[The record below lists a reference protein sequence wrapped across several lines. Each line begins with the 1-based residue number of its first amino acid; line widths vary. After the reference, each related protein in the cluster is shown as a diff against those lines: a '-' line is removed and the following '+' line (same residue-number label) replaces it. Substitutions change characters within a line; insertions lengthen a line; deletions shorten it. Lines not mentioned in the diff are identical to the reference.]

1 METLGRKAR
10 LSGESP
16 RFQPT
21 VITDEDIGWA
31 CRVLKLPAT
40 AFSGSDGKDP
50 RMEVLKS
57 TATLDIEACPG
68 SGKTTLLVAKL
79 AILSRRWSNPRRG
92 LCVLSHTNVARR
104 EIEQR
109 LGNNA
114 TGQRLLSYPH
124 FVGTIHSFVIEFLSM
139 PWLRSLGYPVRV
151 IDNDLCEQHR
161 RRLLRLSQFSALA
174 RYVTARE
181 SNGKVNVVSNWRVA
195 TPAFDIRKGESGEPE
210 FNDATKPASRQ
221 LCALAKKCVTD
232 GYHRYDEMFMWG
244 HDLLDNLPDVC
255 EVVRKRFPMLFI
267 DEVQDNSEE
276 QSFLLFRLFTK
287 GDNAV
292 FRQRFGDA
300 NQAIYQHAGLTS
312 GATTDQ
318 FPDSCIRR
326 EIPNSHRFS
335 QEIANLANPL
345 ALKPQNLIGCGP
357 FATALHPRRSA
368 STQFSFF
375 QIVRFEM
382 LSGPMLITF
391 RSCFLNRSFEKARLP
406 RWAVFTDQETTTN
419 CHGLWASTGRTTT
432 MN

>member
-181 SNGKVNVVSNWRVA
+181 SNGKVNVVS
-195 TPAFDIRKGESGEPE
+195 KG
-210 FNDATKPASRQ
+210 
-221 LCALAKKCVTD
+221 
-232 GYHRYDEMFMWG
+232 
-244 HDLLDNLPDVC
+244 
-255 EVVRKRFPMLFI
+255 RKR
-267 DEVQDNSEE
+267 
-276 QSFLLFRLFTK
+276 R
-287 GDNAV
+287 
-292 FRQRFGDA
+292 
-300 NQAIYQHAGLTS
+300 
-312 GATTDQ
+312 
-318 FPDSCIRR
+318 
-326 EIPNSHRFS
+326 
-335 QEIANLANPL
+335 
-345 ALKPQNLIGCGP
+345 
-357 FATALHPRRSA
+357 
-368 STQFSFF
+368 
-375 QIVRFEM
+375 
-382 LSGPMLITF
+382 
-391 RSCFLNRSFEKARLP
+391 ARI
-406 RWAVFTDQETTTN
+406 Q
-419 CHGLWASTGRTTT
+419 
-432 MN
+432 